1 MKTRDFP
8 YIALALGAFL
18 LLVVLKG
25 SQIASDGLTSLP
37 LLTLL
42 VVSEF
47 SFFVNAI
54 GAYIGFTQLRKTGF
68 QPLYSLVTLLCLA
81 LSLYFMWLGIKLWPL

>member
-1 MKTRDFP
+1 MTTRDFP
-8 YIALALGAFL
+8 YVALALGSFL
-18 LLVVLKG
+18 LLVVLRG
-25 SQIASDGLTSLP
+25 SQLADDGLTSLP

-54 GAYIGFTQLRKTGF
+54 GAYIGFNQLRETGF
-68 QPLYSLVTLLCLA
+68 QPLYSLITLLCLA
-81 LSLYFMWLGIKLWPL
+81 LSLYFMWLGVQLWPL

>member
-18 LLVVLKG
+18 LLVVLRG
-25 SQIASDGLTSLP
+25 SQIANDGLTSLP

-54 GAYIGFTQLRKTGF
+54 GAYIGFTQIQKTGF
-68 QPLYSLVTLLCLA
+68 QPLYGLITLLCLA
-81 LSLYFMWLGIKLWPL
+81 LSLYFMWLGIQLWPL

>member
-18 LLVVLKG
+18 LLLVLRG
-25 SQIASDGLTSLP
+25 SQTANDGLTSLP

-68 QPLYSLVTLLCLA
+68 QPLYGLITLLCLV

>member
-8 YIALALGAFL
+8 YIALALGSFL
-18 LLVVLKG
+18 LLVVLRG
-25 SQIASDGLTSLP
+25 SQLAHDGHTSLP

-54 GAYIGFTQLRKTGF
+54 GAYIGFNQLRKTGF
-68 QPLYSLVTLLCLA
+68 QPLYSLITLLCLA
-81 LSLYFMWLGIKLWPL
+81 LSLYFMWLGVQLWPL

>member
-1 MKTRDFP
+1 MKTQDFP

-25 SQIASDGLTSLP
+25 SQIGSDGLSYLP

-47 SFFVNAI
+47 
-54 GAYIGFTQLRKTGF
+54 
-68 QPLYSLVTLLCLA
+68 
-81 LSLYFMWLGIKLWPL
+81 

>member
-1 MKTRDFP
+1 MQTRNFP
-8 YIALALGAFL
+8 YIALALGLFL
-18 LLVVLKG
+18 LLVVLRG

-54 GAYIGFTQLRKTGF
+54 GAYIGFNQIRKAGF
-68 QPLYSLVTLLCLA
+68 QPVYALVTLLCLI
-81 LSLYFMWLGIKLWPL
+81 LSLYFMWLGIQLWPL

>member
-8 YIALALGAFL
+8 YVALALGAFL

-25 SQIASDGLTSLP
+25 SQIAGDGQTSLP

-47 SFFVNAI
+47 SFFVNTI
-54 GAYIGFTQLRKTGF
+54 GAYIGINQIQKIGF
-68 QPLYSLVTLLCLA
+68 QPIYGLVTLLCGV
-81 LSLYFMWLGIKLWPL
+81 LSLYFMWLGIQLWPL

>member
-1 MKTRDFP
+1 MKTPDFP

-18 LLVVLKG
+18 LLVVFRG

-54 GAYIGFTQLRKTGF
+54 GAYIGFTQIRKIGF
-68 QPLYSLVTLLCLA
+68 QPLYALITLLCLA